1 MRRHEKWAKTTMA
14 MLAPAMLAMVL
25 ASCGGGDDSPRAV
38 LKDPEPAEV
47 TCVIEEVEDE
57 YGMMVEI
64 ETCE

>member
-1 MRRHEKWAKTTMA
+1 MA
-14 MLAPAMLAMVL
+14 MLAPAMLAIVL